1 MPQIHITVDIHESI
15 YLRDPL
21 QTSLGRSMIRE
32 AIILFDEIGYE
43 NLNFKKLAARM
54 NSSEASL
61 YRYFE
66 NKYKLLTYLVSWYWD
81 FMHFMLLMDIR
92 NITDSRKKLNTAIN
106 TLVNALVS
114 TATPDYINQSKLHAV
129 VVENASKVYHTKDVE
144 KLSKEGYYQNYSKLI
159 STLSGLILEIDCNF
173 RYPNTLATNIIEQSL
188 TNEYYLEHLPNLSDK
203 PHGKFNAREE
213 TIKMI
218 NYMLGRIL

>member
-1 MPQIHITVDIHESI
+1 MPKINITVNIHESI
-15 YLRDPL
+15 YLRNPL
-21 QTSLGRSMIRE
+21 ETTLGKTMIRE
-32 AIILFDEIGYE
+32 AIILFEEIGFE

-92 NITDSRKKLNTAIN
+92 NIDDPRKKLDTAIN
-106 TLVNALVS
+106 TLVNSLVS
-114 TATPDYINQSKLHAV
+114 AATPDYVNQAKLHAV
-129 VVENASKVYHTKDVE
+129 VVENASKVYHTKDVD

-159 STLSGLILEIDCNF
+159 STLSSIILEIDNKF
-173 RYPNTLATNIIEQSL
+173 VYPNTLATNIIEQSL
-188 TNEYYLEHLPNLSDK
+188 TTEYYLEHLPTLTDTPS
-203 PHGKFNAREE
+203 GKFNSRQE
-213 TIKMI
+213 TIKMVK
-218 NYMLGRIL
+218 YMLDRIL